1 METHLPALGWL
12 CYSRNRPFLAD
23 MLPQVRNHHLVLGGF
38 TVFPKL
44 KEVAVVGRSREGSSV
59 GMTLLVA
66 GSNSTTLTKNRALSV
81 PQHLGQMRE

>member
-1 METHLPALGWL
+1 
-12 CYSRNRPFLAD
+12 

-44 KEVAVVGRSREGSSV
+44 KDVEGVRRSRECSSV

-66 GSNSTTLTKNRALSV
+66 RSNSTTSTKNQVISV
-81 PQHLGQMRE
+81 LQHLGQKRECNALLLDTGKVD

>member
-1 METHLPALGWL
+1 M
-12 CYSRNRPFLAD
+12 
-23 MLPQVRNHHLVLGGF
+23 
-38 TVFPKL
+38 FPKL